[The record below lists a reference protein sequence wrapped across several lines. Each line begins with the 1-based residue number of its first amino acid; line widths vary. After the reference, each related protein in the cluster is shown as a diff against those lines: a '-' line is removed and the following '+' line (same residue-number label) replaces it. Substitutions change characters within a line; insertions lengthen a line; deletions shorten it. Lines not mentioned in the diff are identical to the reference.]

1 MTEVNH
7 TINIG
12 NNSLATINELALAI
26 EALADVAP
34 PEQAESLPNFVVEG
48 LLVGIQH
55 LAQKINQL
63 TQASLEV
70 ELVQG
75 GEGL

>member
-1 MTEVNH
+1 MARANH
-7 TINIG
+7 TITG
-12 NNSLATINELALAI
+12 NNSLTTINQLSLAI
-26 EALADVAP
+26 ETLADVIS
-34 PEQAESLPNFVVEG
+34 PEQAESLPILVVEG
-48 LLVGIQH
+48 LFVGIQH

>member
-12 NNSLATINELALAI
+12 NHSLATINELALAI

-34 PEQAESLPNFVVEG
+34 PDQTESLPIFVVEG
-48 LLVGIQH
+48 LFVGIQH

-63 TQASLEV
+63 TQTNLES

-75 GEGL
+75 GEQL

>member
-1 MTEVNH
+1 MARANH
-7 TINIG
+7 TITG

-34 PEQAESLPNFVVEG
+34 PDQAESLPTFVVEG
-48 LLVGIQH
+48 LFVGIQH

-63 TQASLEV
+63 TQHG
-70 ELVQG
+70 LVQG
-75 GEGL
+75 GEAS